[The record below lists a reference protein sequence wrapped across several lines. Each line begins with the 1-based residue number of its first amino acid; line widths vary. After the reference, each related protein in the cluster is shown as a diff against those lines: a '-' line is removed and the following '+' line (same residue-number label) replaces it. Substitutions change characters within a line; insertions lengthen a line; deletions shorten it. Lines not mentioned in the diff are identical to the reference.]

1 MGCRELHANVKKVV
15 GLLANWV
22 LIHLKDRNIF
32 SKEINYCIGLLVIP
46 LSKMPPSTSAAD
58 YPACAPTPTVVLQS
72 PFIGPGHFNDG
83 GTTPSTMP

>member
-22 LIHLKDRNIF
+22 LINLKDRNIF
-32 SKEINYCIGLLVIP
+32 SIETNYCIGLLVIL

-58 YPACAPTPTVVLQS
+58 YSACAPTPTLILQS
-72 PFIGPGHFNDG
+72 PCTGPGHVDG